1 MANGTKNRFLRKF
14 ALKLKYTF
22 AQRFYF
28 SEIVEEVV
36 ESRKVSQRDANPTL
50 FSHTPSSSRRL
61 TNLNH
66 GRSLSSSHSS
76 NQFQNPVSLMHSSLD
91 SVFAKMS
98 SATQS
103 LMDTDDIET
112 STQLVKLIKEC
123 ADCALALKNAAQAHQ

>member
-1 MANGTKNRFLRKF
+1 MANGTKSRFLRKF
-14 ALKLKYTF
+14 ALKDTF

-28 SEIVEEVV
+28 SEIVEEVA

-112 STQLVKLIKEC
+112 SP
-123 ADCALALKNAAQAHQ
+123 NWSN